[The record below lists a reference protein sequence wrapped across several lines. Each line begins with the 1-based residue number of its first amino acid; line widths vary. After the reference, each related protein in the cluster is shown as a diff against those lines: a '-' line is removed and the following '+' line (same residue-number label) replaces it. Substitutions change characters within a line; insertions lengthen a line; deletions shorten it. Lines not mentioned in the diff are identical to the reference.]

1 MRSFEI
7 KPDNMTKYLKIR
19 ILPLGLLTFVLG
31 CNEKIEI
38 KQE

>member
-1 MRSFEI
+1 M
-7 KPDNMTKYLKIR
+7 NKYLKIQLL
-19 ILPLGLLTFVLG
+19 ILGLLTFVLG